1 MNISILAKS
10 IISEARD
17 NHYPFS
23 TIFAHI
29 ITGTLTIIDIEDSKS
44 HVENYRGICP
54 EYVRIVANGNPDN
67 LLAVAEEALINY
79 LVVMSIV
86 L

>member
-1 MNISILAKS
+1 MNIPILAKS

-17 NHYPFS
+17 NTYPFS
-23 TIFAHI
+23 TIFEHI
-29 ITGTLTIIDIEDSKS
+29 ITGTLTTIDIDDSKS

-54 EYVRIVANGNPDN
+54 EYVRIVANGNPNN

-79 LVVMSIV
+79 LAIMDTI
-86 L
+86 

>member
-1 MNISILAKS
+1 MNIPILAKS
-10 IISEARD
+10 IILEARD
-17 NHYPFS
+17 NIYPFS
-23 TIFAHI
+23 TIFGHI
-29 ITGTLTIIDIEDSKS
+29 ITGTLTVMDIEDSKS

-79 LVVMSIV
+79 LAIMDTI
-86 L
+86 